1 MGKLWGA
8 LTSRPHILLIITMLA
23 WAGNAIAGKL
33 AVGYVSPMV
42 LTCGRW
48 LIAVVFVWVISWREV
63 KNDWPMIRANL
74 PYILIMGMSGYTLF
88 NVLFYTA
95 AAHTS
100 GINISIEQAAIPLFI
115 FIGNLL
121 VFRIKATAQQML
133 GFAVSIIGVVL
144 TVTGGNVFHILDAGL
159 NFGDFLMLVAI
170 IIYAG
175 YSIGLK
181 SKPVMHWK
189 SFFTVMVTAAFAT
202 SIPFVFWE
210 ISQGAAIYPLTMRGF
225 LVVLY
230 AALLP
235 SIVSQI
241 FFLLAVEKLGAN
253 LSGLYINLVP
263 IFGTFMAIVILGE
276 PLRWHHAVAL
286 VLVVGGI
293 VYAQTRRKLAAQTGS
308 ANG

>member
-1 MGKLWGA
+1 MEKLWGA

-23 WAGNAIAGKL
+23 WAGNAVAGKL
-33 AVGYVSPMV
+33 AVGYVSPMI
-42 LTCGRW
+42 LTLGRW
-48 LIAVVFVWVISWREV
+48 SIAVVFMWAISLREV
-63 KNDWPMIRANL
+63 RQDWPAIKTKL
-74 PYILIMGMSGYTLF
+74 TYLLLMGMAGFTLF
-88 NVLFYTA
+88 NVLFYSA

-121 VFRIKATAQQML
+121 VFRIKTTPRQML

-144 TVTGGNVFHILDAGL
+144 TVTGGNVFDILDAGL

-181 SKPVMHWK
+181 SRPVMHWK
-189 SFFTVMVTAAFAT
+189 SFFTVMVTAAFVT
-202 SIPFVFWE
+202 SVPFALWE
-210 ISQGAAIYPLTMRGF
+210 ISQGSAIYPLSARGF
-225 LVVLY
+225 LIVLY

-235 SIVSQI
+235 SIISQI

-263 IFGTFMAIVILGE
+263 IFGTFLAIVILGE

-293 VYAQTRRKLAAQTGS
+293 IYAQTEGKIINLQR
-308 ANG
+308 

>member
-1 MGKLWGA
+1 MEKLWGA
-8 LTSRPHILLIITMLA
+8 LVSRPHILLIITMLA

-33 AVGYVSPMV
+33 AVGYVSPML
-42 LTCGRW
+42 LTVGRW
-48 LIAVVFVWVISWREV
+48 SIAVVFVWLISWREV
-63 KNDWPMIRANL
+63 RGDWPTIKANL
-74 PYILIMGMSGYTLF
+74 PYLLLMGMAGFTLF

-95 AAHTS
+95 AAYTS

-121 VFRIKATAQQML
+121 VFRIKTTSRQML

-144 TVTGGNVFHILDAGL
+144 TVTGGNVLHIFDAGL

-175 YSIGLK
+175 YSIGLR
-181 SKPVMHWK
+181 SKPALHWK
-189 SFFTVMVTAAFAT
+189 SFFTIMVSAAFVT
-202 SIPFVFWE
+202 SLPFTVWE
-210 ISQGAAIYPLTMRGF
+210 VSQGEAIFPWSMRGF
-225 LVVLY
+225 LIVLY

-263 IFGTFMAIVILGE
+263 IFGTLLSIAILGE

-293 VYAQTRRKLAAQTGS
+293 VYAQTEKKLEVAQK
-308 ANG
+308 

>member
-1 MGKLWGA
+1 MGNFWGA

-33 AVGYVSPMV
+33 AVGYVSPMM
-42 LTCGRW
+42 LTFGRW
-48 LIAVVFVWVISWREV
+48 LVAFIFIWFVSWREV
-63 KNDWPMIRANL
+63 RKDWPTIRANL
-74 PYILIMGMSGYTLF
+74 PYLLLMGCAGFTLF
-88 NVLFYTA
+88 NVLFYSA
-95 AAHTS
+95 AKYTS

-121 VFRIKATAQQML
+121 VFRIKTTPRQML
-133 GFAVSIIGVVL
+133 GFGISIIGVIL
-144 TVTGGNVFHILDAGL
+144 TVTGGNVLHILNSGL
-159 NFGDFLMLVAI
+159 NFGDFLMLIAVI
-170 IIYAG
+170 VYAG

-181 SKPVMHWK
+181 SKPALHWK
-189 SFFTVMVTAAFAT
+189 SFFTVMVTAAFLT
-202 SIPFVFWE
+202 SIPFAVWE
-210 ISQGAAIYPLTMRGF
+210 ITHGLAIYPLSMRG
-225 LVVLY
+225 LLIVLY

-241 FFLLAVEKLGAN
+241 FYLLAVGKLGAN
-253 LSGLYINLVP
+253 ISGLYINLVP

-293 VYAQTRRKLAAQTGS
+293 IYAQTKNNAAT
-308 ANG
+308 A

>member
-1 MGKLWGA
+1 MDRLWAA
-8 LTSRPHILLIITMLA
+8 LVSRPHILLIITMLA

-33 AVGYVSPMV
+33 AVGYVSPMM
-42 LTCGRW
+42 LTFGRW
-48 LIAVVFVWVISWREV
+48 LIALVFIWAISWIEV
-63 KNDWPMIRANL
+63 RRDWATIRRNM
-74 PYILIMGMSGYTLF
+74 PYLLLMGMAGFTLF

-95 AAHTS
+95 AKFTS

-121 VFRIKATAQQML
+121 VFRIKATARQII
-133 GFAVSIIGVVL
+133 GFTISIIGVVL
-144 TVTGGNVFHILDAGL
+144 TVTGGNLLKILDSGL

-170 IIYAG
+170 INYAG

-181 SKPVMHWK
+181 SKPVLHWK
-189 SFFTVMVTAAFAT
+189 SFFTIMVTAAFLT
-202 SIPFVFWE
+202 SIPFAVFE
-210 ISQGAAIYPLTMRGF
+210 IHGGHAIYPITMRGF
-225 LVVLY
+225 LIVIY

-253 LSGLYINLVP
+253 ISGLYINLVP
-263 IFGTFMAIVILGE
+263 IFGTFMAIIILGE

-286 VLVVGGI
+286 IMVVGGI
-293 VYAQTRRKLAAQTGS
+293 IYAQTQNKAA
-308 ANG
+308 A

>member
-23 WAGNAIAGKL
+23 WAGNSVAGKL
-33 AVGYVSPMV
+33 AVGYVSPMM
-42 LTCGRW
+42 LTFGRW
-48 LIAVVFVWVISWREV
+48 LIAFIFVWFISWREV
-63 KNDWPMIRANL
+63 RQDWPTIRANL
-74 PYILIMGMSGYTLF
+74 PYLLLMGCAGFTLF
-88 NVLFYTA
+88 NVLFYSA
-95 AAHTS
+95 AKYTS

-121 VFRIKATAQQML
+121 VFRIKTTPRQML

-144 TVTGGNVFHILDAGL
+144 TVTGGNVLHILNAGL
-159 NFGDFLMLVAI
+159 NFGDLLMLIAI
-170 IIYAG
+170 VIYAG

-181 SKPVMHWK
+181 SKPQLHWK
-189 SFFTVMVTAAFAT
+189 SFFTIMVTAAFVT
-202 SIPFVFWE
+202 SVPFAAWE
-210 ISQGAAIYPLTMRGF
+210 IQQGTVIYPFTMRGF
-225 LVVLY
+225 LIVVY

-241 FFLLAVEKLGAN
+241 FYLLAVGKLGAN
-253 LSGLYINLVP
+253 ISGLYINLVP

-293 VYAQTRRKLAAQTGS
+293 VYAQTKNKAAAG
-308 ANG
+308 

>member
-1 MGKLWGA
+1 MAALWRA
-8 LTSRPHILLIITMLA
+8 LTQRPHILLIITMLA
-23 WAGNAIAGKL
+23 WAGNAVAGKL
-33 AVGYVSPMV
+33 AVGHVSPMM
-42 LTCGRW
+42 LTFSRW
-48 LIAVVFVWVISWREV
+48 LIALAFVWLISWRNV
-63 KNDWPMIRANL
+63 RHDWPIIRTHL
-74 PYILIMGMSGYTLF
+74 PYLLLMGMTGFTLF

-95 AAHTS
+95 AEFTS

-121 VFRIKATAQQML
+121 VFRIKTTTRQMT

-144 TVTGGNVFHILDAGL
+144 TVTGGNVLHILNAGL

-181 SKPVMHWK
+181 SRPALHWK
-189 SFFTVMVTAAFAT
+189 SFFTVMVSAAFVT
-202 SIPFVFWE
+202 SLPFAAWE
-210 ISQGAAIYPLTMRGF
+210 MMQGTAIYPFTMRGA
-225 LVVLY
+225 LIVVY

-241 FFLLAVEKLGAN
+241 FYLLAVEKLGAN
-253 LSGLYINLVP
+253 ISGLYINLVP
-263 IFGTFMAIVILGE
+263 IFGTLLAIVILGE

-293 VYAQTRRKLAAQTGS
+293 IYAQTQSRMIKAD
-308 ANG
+308 